1 MRREKVLAF
10 SKVLFIIKDLM
21 QGKAMSGE
29 KKSIIVC
36 GTIIVL
42 MALSSL
48 APELLSRSSPYT
60 ISFTGALP
68 PGREHILG
76 TDFLGRDILARTLAG
91 GRVSIAIGV
100 LSRFGSIIIGLAV
113 GLMAGLAAPLI
124 RGALQGAVEV
134 FLSIPSLLLALALVM
149 VLGEGNTT
157 IIIAIVAGTWAPV
170 ARAISVKTAEV
181 KTWDFVLA
189 ARALG
194 ASPVRVAVVHI
205 APALTPLLLPLIT
218 TGIATSI
225 MLESTLSFLGLG
237 GGSTLSD
244 LPSWGMMIQEG
255 SRFII
260 DAPWIIIPP
269 SIMLSLLILC
279 FNRIGDRMA
288 E

>member
-1 MRREKVLAF
+1 M
-10 SKVLFIIKDLM
+10 D
-21 QGKAMSGE
+21 GK
-29 KKSIIVC
+29 KKSIIASGAV
-36 GTIIVL
+36 IIL
-42 MALSSL
+42 MALLSL
-48 APELLSRSSPYT
+48 APELLSGASPYA

-76 TDFLGRDILARTLAG
+76 TDFLGRDILARSLAG

-100 LSRFGSIIIGLAV
+100 LSRFGSVVIGLAV
-113 GLMAGLAAPLI
+113 GLAAGLAAPLL
-124 RGALQGAVEV
+124 RGALNATVEV

-149 VLGEGNTT
+149 VLGEGYAT

-170 ARAISVKTAEV
+170 ARAVAVKTAEV
-181 KTWDFVLA
+181 KNEDFVLA

-194 ASPVRVAVVHI
+194 APSFRVAAVHI
-205 APALTPLLLPLIT
+205 VPALKPLLLPLIT

-237 GGSTLSD
+237 GGSSLSD

-255 SRFII
+255 SRFIF
-260 DAPWIIIPP
+260 DAPWIILPP
-269 SIMLSLLILC
+269 SVMLSVLILC
-279 FNRIGDRMA
+279 FNQAGDKLA